1 MEDVNTNIDL
11 ACAIALWGILASA
24 LVSFAIASLAWGRR
38 GHERLAREQG
48 LPLLGKVPMEAVYAA
63 ILPLGRGLARI
74 GVSANAVS
82 IASLAIAAAAGVLF
96 ATGHFGAGAAVAVI
110 ATLADAL
117 DGIVARETR
126 TSNRFGQVL
135 DTTIDRY
142 VDALLL
148 GGIAVFVRTEIWLL
162 VLTIGALV
170 GGFMVSYASSVLREL
185 KADDSGA
192 PMRRAHRVAYLLTAA
207 ALVPFT
213 DLALGGVSMYA
224 WGSRAEVPLA
234 LHIAPIVFALAAI
247 AVIGNV
253 SAVARLL
260 RTARAPE
267 VKPAAAPV
275 PASSL
280 TPKASTIDHASGR
293 IDPVVTRERHP

>member
-1 MEDVNTNIDL
+1 MEDVHTNIDL
-11 ACAIALWGILASA
+11 ACAIALWGVLTSA

-63 ILPLGRGLARI
+63 IFPVGRGLARI
-74 GVSANAVS
+74 GISANAVS

-96 ATGHFGAGAAVAVI
+96 GMGHFGAGAAVAVV

-126 TSNRFGQVL
+126 TSNRFGKVL

-142 VDALLL
+142 VDAMLL
-148 GGIAVFVRTEIWLL
+148 GGIAVYVRAEVWLL
-162 VLTIGALV
+162 VLTIAAVV

-213 DLALGGVSMYA
+213 ELVLAPTA
-224 WGSRAEVPLA
+224 PLA
-234 LHIAPIVFALAAI
+234 LRIAPIVLALAAI
-247 AVIGNV
+247 AVVGNV
-253 SAVARLL
+253 SAVGRLL

-267 VKPAAAPV
+267 ATPTPAPV
-275 PASSL
+275 PASAL
-280 TPKASTIDHASGR
+280 APKASTIEHASGR

>member
-1 MEDVNTNIDL
+1 MVDVNTNIDL

-24 LVSFAIASLAWGRR
+24 IVAFAIASLAWGRR
-38 GHERLAREQG
+38 GHERLAREPG

-63 ILPLGRGLARI
+63 ILPIGRGLARI

-96 ATGHFGAGAAVAVI
+96 GMGHFGAGAAVAVV

-126 TSNRFGQVL
+126 TSNAFGKVL

-142 VDALLL
+142 VDAMLL
-148 GGIAVFVRTEIWLL
+148 GGIAVYVRAEIWLL
-162 VLTIGALV
+162 VVTIGALV

-185 KADDSGA
+185 KADDAGA

-207 ALVPFT
+207 ALVPF
-213 DLALGGVSMYA
+213 
-224 WGSRAEVPLA
+224 AEIVLPQAPLP
-234 LHIAPIVFALAAI
+234 LRLAPIVVALGAI

-253 SAVARLL
+253 SAVTRLL
-260 RTARAPE
+260 RTARVVQDTTP
-267 VKPAAAPV
+267 PPAPV
-275 PASSL
+275 PASAL
-280 TPKASTIDHASGR
+280 TPKTSTIDHASGR
-293 IDPVVTRERHP
+293 IEPVVTRERHP

>member
-24 LVSFAIASLAWGRR
+24 LVAFAIASLAWGRR

-63 ILPLGRGLARI
+63 IFPVGRGLARI
-74 GVSANAVS
+74 GVSANAVT
-82 IASLAIAAAAGVLF
+82 ITALAIAAAAGVLF
-96 ATGHFGAGAAVAVI
+96 GMGHFGAGAAVAVV

-142 VDALLL
+142 VDALLF
-148 GGIAVFVRTEIWLL
+148 GGIAIYVREDVWLL
-162 VLTIGALV
+162 GVTIAALV

-185 KADDSGA
+185 KVDDSGA

-207 ALVPFT
+207 ALVPFA
-213 DLALGGVSMYA
+213 DVAFPHA
-224 WGSRAEVPLA
+224 PLA
-234 LHIAPIVFALAAI
+234 LRIAPVVLALAAI
-247 AVIGNV
+247 AVVGNV
-253 SAVARLL
+253 SAVSRLL
-260 RTARAPE
+260 RTARVPDA
-267 VKPAAAPV
+267 KPAPAPV
-275 PASSL
+275 PASAL

>member
-1 MEDVNTNIDL
+1 MEDVHTNIDL
-11 ACAIALWGILASA
+11 ACAIALGGVLASA

-63 ILPLGRGLARI
+63 ILPVGRGLARI

-96 ATGHFGAGAAVAVI
+96 AMGHFGAGAAVAVL
-110 ATLADAL
+110 ATLADAI

-126 TSNRFGQVL
+126 TSNRFGKVL

-148 GGIAVFVRTEIWLL
+148 GGIAVFVRANVVLL
-162 VLTIGALV
+162 VLTIAALV

-213 DLALGGVSMYA
+213 ELALGPA
-224 WGSRAEVPLA
+224 PLV
-234 LHIAPIVFALAAI
+234 LRIAPIVVALAAI
-247 AVIGNV
+247 AIIGNV
-253 SAVARLL
+253 SAVTRLL
-260 RTARAPE
+260 RAARVPDATPAPS
-267 VKPAAAPV
+267 PV
-275 PASSL
+275 PV
-280 TPKASTIDHASGR
+280 STIASKAATPIDRPSGR
-293 IDPVVTRERHP
+293 IDQVVTRERHP